1 MNPYIKGKPTKEEEE
16 DHWLDGQWWWMP
28 VLLITFFVGAVTGI
42 TALTFIS
49 YVINNFTLY
58 L

>member
-1 MNPYIKGKPTKEEEE
+1 MTIRVKHMNREEE
-16 DHWLDGQWWWMP
+16 DHWLDGQWWWIP

-49 YVINNFTLY
+49 YVMNNFTLY